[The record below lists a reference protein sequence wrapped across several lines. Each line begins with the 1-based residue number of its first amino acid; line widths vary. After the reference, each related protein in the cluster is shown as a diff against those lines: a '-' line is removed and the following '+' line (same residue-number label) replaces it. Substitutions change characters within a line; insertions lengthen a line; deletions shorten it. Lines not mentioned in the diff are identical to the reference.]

1 MQKSVKEQQQNF
13 EELNVYFKRQ
23 DIIVGVVRVGVWYC
37 ENPDFHC
44 QYSINFGGLHYQLHM
59 SVSACACACDERERG
74 GGAGRKREREI
85 HIPQQHK
92 KHNFVDKVY
101 RKKIDF
107 NQAIHSCIPIW
118 CLMLVLSISVA
129 LFFFHFCFCNIF
141 NCGWNL

>member
-74 GGAGRKREREI
+74 GGQGEREREKYI
-85 HIPQQHK
+85 FPNNIRNTILWTKYIEK
-92 KHNFVDKVY
+92 K
-101 RKKIDF
+101 
-107 NQAIHSCIPIW
+107 
-118 CLMLVLSISVA
+118 
-129 LFFFHFCFCNIF
+129 
-141 NCGWNL
+141 